1 MRLTRR
7 TVRIAAAVEAAR
19 SRLIHRRRCAPVIS
33 GIAALALFAACRG
46 DTLTAP
52 TGRLTPTSPDLTL
65 TGGVGTP
72 IFPTVTLGEFQPTG
86 MAIGLNNAA
95 QVTGVGHIVSFLD
108 DVKAFRWSTATGAQV
123 ITGCCDSMWGNDIND
138 AGVVIG
144 VAQTNSL
151 EGGRGFVA
159 AGSSTAPLSILP
171 GASTEGSAGAV
182 AINNAGQIV
191 GASVAPGFSTHAVLW
206 SPSLVIQDLGTLGG
220 TNSEAI
226 DINDAGQ
233 VIGSSQ
239 ITGNA
244 ATHFFLWSG
253 SGMQDLNTTVN
264 TGITSV
270 VEINA
275 VGQITGTYTTGGQ
288 SHAFLYTPGSG
299 LRDLGTLGGTTS
311 APTGLNDKGDVVG
324 SSTLSDGSTHAFLWT
339 AAEGME
345 DITALSGVPEVRR
358 LNDNLQTL
366 TGTAAPSST
375 GPDIQFLRPRL
386 VQLQVTQS
394 NAPPTAL
401 FNAECN
407 GLTCVLD
414 ASVSL
419 DDKPGL
425 TYVWDL
431 NKFPGGSATGAKVTV
446 TYPHAGSRT
455 VTLTVTDSHGLKNS
469 ISKTLA
475 ITAFPIAAFTTTCTG
490 LTCIFDASPSTNN
503 GAPIAERNWD
513 FGDGATAFAYTFVT
527 SHTFA
532 QPGTY
537 NVTLEILGNNFSTER
552 AVITKQVTVTVPP
565 QNLAPIAQFT
575 IFCSNLACAF
585 DASNSIDDHGIVSYA
600 WDLNKFPNGSA
611 TGVSVTTTYPHS
623 GLRNVT
629 LTVKDAQGL
638 TSSITKQFDPGAA
651 VDAPPVAR
659 FTSSCNNLTCTFD
672 ASTSTDDK
680 SITSYAWNLD
690 RIPGGS
696 ATGVSATTTYPHSGT
711 RNVTL
716 TVKDSKGQ
724 TSSVTKAISV
734 Q

>member
-7 TVRIAAAVEAAR
+7 TVRTAAAVEADR
-19 SRLIHRRRCAPVIS
+19 SRLIHRRRCAPLIS

-65 TGGVGTP
+65 SGGVGAP

-86 MAIGLNNAA
+86 TAIGLNNAR
-95 QVTGVGHIVSFLD
+95 QVTGGFIGVD
-108 DVKAFRWSTATGAQV
+108 DVKAFRWSSSTGAQV
-123 ITGCCDSMWGNDIND
+123 LTGCCDTQWGNDIND
-138 AGVVIG
+138 AGVIVG
-144 VAQTNSL
+144 VTQTNAL
-151 EGGRGFVA
+151 QGGRGFVA
-159 AGSSTAPLSILP
+159 SGSSTTTLSILP
-171 GASTEGSAGAV
+171 GADPEGSAGAI
-182 AINNAGQIV
+182 AINDLGEIV
-191 GASVAPGFSTHAVLW
+191 GASVASGFATHAVLW
-206 SPSLVIQDLGTLGG
+206 SPSGVIRDLGTLGG
-220 TNSEAI
+220 TNSAAI
-226 DINDAGQ
+226 DINSRGQ

-239 ITGNA
+239 TTGNA
-244 ATHFFLWSG
+244 ATHFFLWSALG
-253 SGMQDLNTTVN
+253 GMVDLATLFNSNV
-264 TGITSV
+264 TSV
-270 VEINA
+270 VEINEE
-275 VGQITGTYTTGGQ
+275 GEIIGTYTTPTGE
-288 SHAFLYTPGSG
+288 SHAFIYTASG
-299 LRDLGTLGGTTS
+299 LQDLGTLGGTKS
-311 APTGLNDKGDVVG
+311 APTGVNEHGDVVG

-339 AAEGME
+339 GADGME

-366 TGTAAPSST
+366 TGTAAPSYT
-375 GPDIQFLRPRL
+375 GVGIDRLRPRL
-386 VQLQVTQS
+386 VQLQFTAPG
-394 NAPPTAL
+394 NAAAPTAL

-414 ASVSL
+414 GSVSL
-419 DDKPGL
+419 DDRPGL

-431 NKFPGGSATGAKVTV
+431 NKVPGGSATGAKVTV

-455 VTLTVTDSHGLKNS
+455 VTLTVTDSFGATSS
-469 ISKTLA
+469 ITKTLA

-503 GAPIAERNWD
+503 GAAISERNWY
-513 FGDGATAFAYTFVT
+513 FGDGATAFDALAP

-575 IFCSNLACAF
+575 IFCSNLACTF
-585 DASNSIDDHGIVSYA
+585 DASSSIDDHGIVSYA

-611 TGVSVTTTYPHS
+611 TGVSVQTTYPHS

-638 TSSITKQFDPGAA
+638 TSSITKQFDPGAV

-659 FTSSCNNLTCTFD
+659 FTSSCTNLTCTFD

>member
-1 MRLTRR
+1 MRLAGRNAR
-7 TVRIAAAVEAAR
+7 AAAAVEAAR
-19 SRLIHRRRCAPVIS
+19 SYLIFRRRYSPAVTAF
-33 GIAALALFAACRG
+33 AALALFAACRG

-86 MAIGLNNAA
+86 AAIGLNNAG
-95 QVTGVGHIVSFLD
+95 QVTGSGHIVSFLD
-108 DVKAFRWSTATGAQV
+108 DFKPFRWSTGTGAQLL
-123 ITGCCDSMWGNDIND
+123 TGCCDTMWGNDIND
-138 AGVVIG
+138 AGVVVG
-144 VAQTNSL
+144 TAQTSGL
-151 EGGRGFVA
+151 VGSRGFVA
-159 AGSSTAPLSILP
+159 AGSSTTRLSILP
-171 GASTEGSAGAV
+171 GADPEGSAGAI
-182 AINNAGQIV
+182 AINDLGEIV
-191 GASVAPGFSTHAVLW
+191 GASVAPGFATHAVLW
-206 SPSLVIQDLGTLGG
+206 SAAGVIQDLGTLGG
-220 TNSEAI
+220 SNSEAI
-226 DINDAGQ
+226 DINNSGQ
-233 VIGSSQ
+233 VIGRSQ
-239 ITGNA
+239 TTGNA
-244 ATHFFLWSG
+244 ATHFFRWSSG
-253 SGMQDLNTTVN
+253 TGMQDLNAMVN
-264 TGITSV
+264 AAITSV
-270 VEINA
+270 VEINDA
-275 VGQITGTYTTGGQ
+275 GQIIGTYTTGGQ
-288 SHAFLYTPGSG
+288 SHAFLYTPTTG

-311 APTGLNDKGDVVG
+311 APTGLNDNGDVVG

-366 TGTAAPSST
+366 TGTAAPSAT
-375 GPDIQFLRPRL
+375 APIIQDLRPRL
-386 VQLQVTQS
+386 VQLQVTQG

-414 ASVSL
+414 GSVSL

-455 VTLTVTDSHGLKNS
+455 VTLTVTDSYGVKSS

-475 ITAFPIAAFTTTCTG
+475 ITVFPIAAFTTSCTG
-490 LTCIFDASPSTNN
+490 LTCTFDSSPSTNN
-503 GAPIAERNWD
+503 GVAISERNWY
-513 FGDGATAFAYTFVT
+513 FSDGTTAFNTLAP

-537 NVTLEILGNNFSTER
+537 NVTLEILGNNFTTDR
-552 AVITKQVTVTVPP
+552 AVLTKQVTVTVPP

-575 IFCSNLACAF
+575 IFCSNLTCAF
-585 DASNSIDDHGIVSYA
+585 DASSSIDDHGIVSYA

-638 TSSITKQFDPGAA
+638 TSSITKQFDPGAV

-690 RIPGGS
+690 RYPGGS

-716 TVKDSKGQ
+716 TVTDSKGQ
-724 TSSVTKAISV
+724 TSSVTQAISV